1 MYLSAGCQP
10 PLNQKKKKKANSGA
24 VAMAEAAKNVR
35 KRKVL
40 SEDSKQRKRGENKL
54 NARTRI
60 NIGSAFTRW
69 HDIKD
74 EEGCPTD
81 ADLALLLLDL

>member
-1 MYLSAGCQP
+1 
-10 PLNQKKKKKANSGA
+10 
-24 VAMAEAAKNVR
+24 MAEAAKNAR
-35 KRKVL
+35 KRKVYF
-40 SEDSKQRKRGENKL
+40 EDTKQRKREKNKL

-60 NIGSAFTRW
+60 NIGSVFTRW
-69 HDIKD
+69 REIKD